1 MKLYIPSTSRS
12 DRPNTDALRTAAT
25 LRGHDVLTRPNGA
38 RVAIILGDRSEMLTV
53 VRECIEAYVPYVHVG
68 AGCITRGSWDQGVRD
83 MLTAGA
89 EAGWFY
95 TRDALTNVIEQGLNN
110 YGRGHEWGVPVLD
123 TLAPR
128 GMERQP
134 YVLVALNP
142 VTAHSV
148 GEEHMLAR
156 VIASACREVNIP
168 VVWSTP
174 NEDRPGADLQR
185 TLESVWPGQ
194 QLKSPFR
201 DALET
206 CRCIVGNSSAALIEA
221 PVIGTPYVDVGCR
234 QKGRPLAQSLY
245 GVDEIIEGIK
255 FHEPHVGDSPYRSP
269 TRSAC
274 REIIELAER
283 VGA

>member
-1 MKLYIPSTSRS
+1 
-12 DRPNTDALRTAAT
+12 
-25 LRGHDVLTRPNGA
+25 LRGHDVLARPNGA

-53 VRECIEAYVPYVHVG
+53 ARECIEAYVPYVHVG

-89 EAGWFY
+89 EECWAY
-95 TRDALTNVIEQGLNN
+95 TSMADAYHNTTFGM
-110 YGRGHEWGVPVLD
+110 WGVPVLD
-123 TLAPR
+123 TLAPS
-128 GMERQP
+128 GWSRQND

-148 GEEHMLAR
+148 GEEHLLAR
-156 VIASACREVNIP
+156 VIASACREVNILA
-168 VVWSTP
+168 VWSTP

-185 TLESVWPGQ
+185 TLEAVWPGQ
-194 QLKSPFR
+194 QLKISFR
-201 DALET
+201 TALEM
-206 CRCIVGNSSAALIEA
+206 CRCIVGNSSSALIEA
-221 PVIGTPYVDVGCR
+221 PVLGTPYVDVGCR
-234 QKGRPLAQSLY
+234 QQGRPLAQSLY
-245 GVDEIIEGIK
+245 GVDQIIEGIK